1 VTANRR
7 ARLWGEM
14 TASELGEAARAGDV
28 VLLPVGAVE
37 QHGPHLPTDVDIR
50 GAVDTAHAAAA
61 RRDYMIV
68 APPVWWGLSGA
79 HKKFAGLL
87 TLRMETFLNLLEDLC
102 DSIVD
107 DGFRKIVLVVG
118 HGSNKPPIQ
127 MFVGQYMQKRGV
139 PIVQLNYLNL
149 GAPKFQEIRKSRVGG
164 DFHAGEAETALILHL
179 APHLV
184 KMDRA
189 VTQYLDAREHFGLT
203 AATQDIFK
211 GGEAIIGFDLQ
222 AKFPEGVMGD
232 PSVATAETG
241 KAMFEQIVERFCEIV
256 DEYHEL
262 KEP

>member
-1 VTANRR
+1 MSANGKP
-7 ARLWGEM
+7 RLWGEL
-14 TASELGEAARAGDV
+14 TAAELGEAAAKGDV
-28 VLLPVGAVE
+28 VLLPIGAVE

-50 GAVDTAHAAAA
+50 GAIETANAASAQ
-61 RRDYMIV
+61 RDYMVV

-79 HKKFAGLL
+79 HKGFPGLL
-87 TLRMETFLNLLEDLC
+87 TVRVETFLALLEDLC

-127 MFVGQYMQKRGV
+127 MFVAQYQQKSGV
-139 PIVQLNYLNL
+139 SLLQLNYLNL
-149 GAPKFQEIRKSRVGG
+149 GAPKFQEIRKSGLGG

-189 VTQYLDAREHFGLT
+189 ATRYVDPKEHFGLT
-203 AATQDIFK
+203 AATPDIFK
-211 GGEAIIGFDLQ
+211 AGEAIVGFDLKT
-222 AKFPEGVMGD
+222 KFPEGVMGD

-241 KAMFEQIVERFCEIV
+241 KAMFEQIVEKFCAIV

-262 KEP
+262 

>member
-1 VTANRR
+1 MSVSGKP
-7 ARLWGEM
+7 RLWGEM
-14 TASELGEAARAGDV
+14 TAGELGEAAARGDV
-28 VLLPVGAVE
+28 VLLPIGAVE

-50 GAVDTAHAAAA
+50 GAIETAHAASA

-79 HKKFAGLL
+79 HKGFPGLL
-87 TLRMETFLNLLEDLC
+87 TVRVETFIMLLEDLC

-127 MFVGQYMQKRGV
+127 MFVGQYMQRRGV
-139 PIVQLNYLNL
+139 PILQLNYLNL
-149 GAPKFQEIRKSRVGG
+149 GAPKFQEIRRSGLGG

-189 VTQYLDAREHFGLT
+189 VERYLEPKKHFGLSAGT
-203 AATQDIFK
+203 PDIFK
-211 GGEAIIGFDLQ
+211 AGEAIIGFDLKQ
-222 AKFPEGVMGD
+222 QFPEGVMGD
-232 PSVATAETG
+232 ATVAAAETG
-241 KAMFEQIVERFCEIV
+241 EAMFEQIVDRFCEIV

-262 KEP
+262 